1 MEEERMALRPVA
13 SRGAPPLA
21 LSAALAWSILL
32 PGGSVEAVEF
42 DHADI
47 FYELNATDGDV
58 GVQVSLDAES
68 WRVVRIAS
76 PRGQQIF
83 EVEPKGALRRIGL
96 TELFFEG
103 EEPSLKE
110 VPFSRFRALFPEG
123 RYVFSGRTTDGRA
136 LRSTDPL
143 TAELPCPVRVVSP
156 KEDEPVSPD
165 KIVIRWRA
173 APGVYD
179 PDTGRCDTRR
189 NVGLVGYQV
198 IVVLENEDRGLL
210 RELLIDVPPGVTA
223 LPIPE
228 AFVAAGARLS
238 GTEFTLEVLAI
249 ENSGN
254 KTITEQG
261 LEVE

>member
-1 MEEERMALRPVA
+1 MAPRPVT
-13 SRGAPPLA
+13 SRGALPLA
-21 LSAALAWSILL
+21 LSAALAWSVLL
-32 PGGSVEAVEF
+32 GGAAEAIEF
-42 DHADI
+42 DEADI

-83 EVEPKGALRRIGL
+83 EVEPKGALRQIGL

-103 EEPSLKE
+103 EEPSLDE

-123 RYVFSGRTTDGRA
+123 RYVFSGTTTGGQP

-156 KEDEPVSPD
+156 AEDDPVAPGEL
-165 KIVIRWRA
+165 VVRWRP

-179 PDTGRCDTRR
+179 PDRRRCDARR
-189 NVGLVGYQV
+189 DVGLVGYQV
-198 IVVLENEDRGLL
+198 IVTLVNEDRDLL
-210 RELLIDVPPGVTA
+210 RELLVDVPPNVTA
-223 LPIPE
+223 LPIPRE
-228 AFVAAGARLS
+228 FVAAGARQE
-238 GTEFTLEVLAI
+238 GTEFTLEVLAL
-249 ENSGN
+249 EDSGN

-261 LEVE
+261 FEVE